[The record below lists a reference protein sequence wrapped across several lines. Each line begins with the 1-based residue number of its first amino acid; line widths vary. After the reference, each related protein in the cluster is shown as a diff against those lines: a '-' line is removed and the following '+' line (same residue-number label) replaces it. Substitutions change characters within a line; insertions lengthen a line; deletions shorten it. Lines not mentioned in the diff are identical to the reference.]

1 MISMTSNAITGVV
14 VQKVAKLAKLT
25 ITPKQQ
31 EKFAQQLSS
40 VIGYVSKIQELD
52 TARVPETSQ
61 VTGSKNVFREDVVE
75 NGRMLTQE
83 EALSNAKNTHNGY
96 FVVPAI
102 FEE

>member
-1 MISMTSNAITGVV
+1 MTTNTISGAV

-25 ITPKQQ
+25 ITAAQE
-31 EKFAQQLSS
+31 EKFSTQLTS
-40 VIGYVSKIQELD
+40 VIGYVSKIQSLD
-52 TARVPETSQ
+52 TVNVPETSQ

-75 NGRMLTQE
+75 NSRMLTQE
-83 EALSNAKNTHNGY
+83 EALSNAKNTHDGF

>member
-1 MISMTSNAITGVV
+1 MIFMTTNTISGAV

-25 ITPKQQ
+25 ITAAQE
-31 EKFAQQLSS
+31 EKFSTQLTS
-40 VIGYVSKIQELD
+40 VIGYVSKIQSLD
-52 TARVPETSQ
+52 TVNVPETSQ

-75 NGRMLTQE
+75 NSRMLTQE
-83 EALSNAKNTHNGY
+83 EALSNAKNTHDGF

>member
-1 MISMTSNAITGVV
+1 MISMTSTAITPAV

-25 ITPKQQ
+25 ITAAQE
-31 EKFAQQLSS
+31 EKFSQQLTS
-40 VIGYVSKIQELD
+40 VIGYVSKVQSLD
-52 TARVPETSQ
+52 TENVPETSQ

-83 EALSNAKNTHNGY
+83 EALSNAKNTHDGY